1 MIAKKNPKLND
12 EKNRTVY
19 FQLGLFITS
28 AATLMAFSWKAPKYA
43 SSTLKEEQVASVPV
57 EEIFIEKQEFPE
69 VKPLEV
75 KTEPSPVDPP
85 NLEHIEPIPD
95 EKVKHEL
102 IDVSKIIVDTGSED
116 GEGGGAPDFRDV
128 LVDIPDVDAYL
139 EGGVKFFLNKHL
151 VYPEISQYAG
161 EEGTVYVSFVI
172 ERDGTPTSIEV
183 IPGSVKSRELRAE
196 ALRVIRKMP
205 KWQPAEHQG
214 ERVRTKVKVPITF
227 TLQK

>member
-43 SSTLKEEQVASVPV
+43 SSNLKEEQIAAVPV

-69 VKPLEV
+69 VKPIAV
-75 KTEPSPVDPP
+75 KTEPIPVDPP
-85 NLEHIEPIPD
+85 DLQDIEPITD
-95 EKVKHEL
+95 EKEKHKL
-102 IDVSKIIVDTGSED
+102 IDVHKIIVDTGSGD
-116 GEGGGAPDFRDV
+116 GDDDGIPDFRNV

-139 EGGVKFFLNKHL
+139 EGGISSFLVKHL

-161 EEGTVYVSFVI
+161 EEGTVYVSFII
-172 ERDGTPTSIEV
+172 ERDGTPSAIQV
-183 IPGSVKSRELRAE
+183 MPGSVKSRELQAE

-205 KWQPAEHQG
+205 KWKPAEHQG
-214 ERVRTKVKVPITF
+214 EKVRTKVKVPIKF
-227 TLQK
+227 KLEK